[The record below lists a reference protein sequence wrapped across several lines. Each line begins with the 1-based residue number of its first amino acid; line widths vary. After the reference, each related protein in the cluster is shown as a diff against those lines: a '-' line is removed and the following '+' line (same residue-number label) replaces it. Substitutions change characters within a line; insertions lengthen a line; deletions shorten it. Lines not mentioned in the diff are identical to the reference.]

1 MRCGRQSGRGGGDTE
16 TSSPAV
22 ATCCAEPPF
31 THGKGSAAQS
41 CPTLCDP
48 TDCSPPG
55 SSAHGIPQRGYW
67 TGLPFPSPGD
77 LPEPHT
83 DASRYFYLPG
93 RQSGELKD
101 TGRETRLPGFE
112 SRFGKTRERVP
123 WSRLLSPCAR
133 GLASDGC
140 TPWGNGSPPLY
151 YSPGHTAGALPPPGS
166 WLPALPPTPPSMS
179 GQVHGRR
186 LRHTGE
192 KPQIC

>member
-16 TSSPAV
+16 NSSPAV

-67 TGLPFPSPGD
+67 TGLSFPSPGD

-112 SRFGKTRERVP
+112 SRFGKTREWVP
-123 WSRLLSPCAR
+123 WSRLLSPSVLGAWPLTGAR
-133 GLASDGC
+133 
-140 TPWGNGSPPLY
+140 
-151 YSPGHTAGALPPPGS
+151 PGGT
-166 WLPALPPTPPSMS
+166 
-179 GQVHGRR
+179 GRR
-186 LRHTGE
+186 RSITAPGTRRALFRHQVLGSQLCRQHHLPCPVKRTADA
-192 KPQIC
+192 